1 MALINITNLTFAY
14 PGSYDNVFERVSFQ
28 IDSNWKLGFIGRNGK
43 GKTTFLKLVLGN
55 YEYEGTIAA
64 SVQFQYFPFEITD
77 PDASV
82 LEIVDSV
89 CFDYQRWELM
99 RELNLLQVSEDVLHR
114 PFGTLSNGE
123 QTKVMLAALFLKEN
137 SFLLIDEPTNHLDLP
152 GRKIVGDYLKGK
164 SGFILVS
171 HDRFFLDDCVDHVLS
186 INKTNIEIERGNFSS
201 WFENKERKDNFEIA
215 ENEKLKKEIKR
226 LRETAKEKAQWSD
239 VAESRKI
246 GFDPMKTEKNVNRR
260 VNEAKKSKKAMKRSK
275 ALEQRQEK
283 AIVEKSKL
291 LKNLETADKLKIS
304 TLPYHTSR
312 LVFLDKVA
320 IRYGDT
326 TVCEGVSFSI
336 EKGDRIALSGRNGS
350 GKSSIIKL
358 ICGQDIPHTGEV
370 KIGSGILISYVS
382 QDTSDLKG
390 DLTSFAKEHQID
402 ETLLK
407 AILRKLDFQR
417 VQFDKD
423 ISDFSGGQ
431 KKKVLIAKSL
441 CEKSH
446 LLIWD
451 EPLNFIDVISRMQI
465 ENLIL
470 EYKPTILF
478 VEHDRAFC
486 ENIATKKIELNT

>member
-43 GKTTFLKLVLGN
+43 GKTTFLKLLLGN
-55 YEYEGTIAA
+55 YEYEGTISA
-64 SVQFQYFPFEITD
+64 SFQFQYFPFEITD

-99 RELNLLQVSEDVLHR
+99 RELNLLQVSEDVLYR

-320 IRYGDT
+320 IRYGYT
-326 TVCEGVSFSI
+326 PVCEGVSFSI

-486 ENIATKKIELNT
+486 ENIATKKIELNI